1 MQRLMFGH
9 AQPPRRHLLDL
20 AALAP
25 HYRRVLRQQRVTS
38 GTDQRA
44 VLLDRV
50 RRRHQMQRP
59 APVPELPT
67 RLLAAALAQALRLAR
82 QPIAGRR
89 LAPVMAILGQ
99 PTF

>member
-9 AQPPRRHLLDL
+9 AQPHRRHLLDL

-25 HYRRVLRQQRVTS
+25 HHRRVLRQQRVTS
-38 GTDQRA
+38 GADQRA
-44 VLLDRV
+44 VLLDCV
-50 RRRHQMQRP
+50 RRRHQMQRR

-67 RLLAAALAQALRLAR
+67 RLLAAALAQALRFACQAVTR
-82 QPIAGRR
+82 GR
-89 LAPVMAILGQ
+89 LAASVAILGQ